1 MQVSVVIVNYNTCGL
16 LRNCLRSVFAQ
27 TRDVDFEVIVS
38 DNGSVDGSVE
48 MVRQEFPQV
57 VLVENKANLGFGP
70 ANNRGV
76 NVAKGEF
83 IFYLN
88 SDTLL
93 QNNAIKIFYDYWK
106 SHESEN
112 LGALGCN
119 LVDGEQKLSHS
130 YGTFPKAFFV
140 LKKMV
145 LHVFSFYAKNV
156 LKMLG
161 GDMRKHQ
168 RLPVNIYKTGDVDY
182 VTGAD
187 LFVRND
193 PRYLF
198 DENFFLYFEETD
210 IQYRMMQDGLIRR
223 MIEGPSVAHLI
234 RGGSERPDDVL
245 LCGTFSLI
253 QSEISKVRFVKKHLS
268 KTVAFLLKF
277 MISAIWLSPYIF
289 KNTRKHF
296 KTLWC
301 V

>member
-1 MQVSVVIVNYNTCGL
+1 MQVSIVIVNYNTCDL
-16 LRNCLRSVFAQ
+16 LRNCLRSVYAQ
-27 TRDVDFEVIVS
+27 TKDIDFEVVVS

-76 NVAKGEF
+76 NVSKGEF

-93 QNNAIKIFYDYWK
+93 LNNAIKIFYDYWK
-106 SHESEN
+106 AHENEN

-119 LVDGEQKLSHS
+119 LVDGENKISHS
-130 YGTFPKAFFV
+130 YGSFQSASFL

-145 LHVFSFYAKNV
+145 LHVASFYAKNV
-156 LKMLG
+156 FKRLG
-161 GDMRKHQ
+161 ADMSKHQ
-168 RLPVNIYKTGDVDY
+168 RLPVNEYKTGDVDY

-187 LFVRND
+187 LFVKND
-193 PRYLF
+193 PKYLF

-210 IQYRMMQDGLIRR
+210 IQYRMMKDGLVRR
-223 MIEGPSVAHLI
+223 MIDGPSVAHLV
-234 RGGSERPDDVL
+234 RGGAERPDDVM

-277 MISAIWLSPYIF
+277 LISVIWLSPYIF

-296 KTLWC
+296 KALWS